1 MRERGLPSLA
11 SPSRTR
17 KRAGLACLT
26 LTFALAAPAHALD
39 PPKSITQFTHT
50 AWSAKEG
57 IPGPVRA
64 IAQTRDGY
72 LWLGTEAGLYRFDG
86 LRFAPY
92 QPGRAHSHGPAVLS
106 LLAARDGS
114 LWMGFSSGGIAR
126 LRDGQVTHFPPGEGV
141 PAALILSIAED
152 AAGSIWAAGPYG
164 LASFQNGKWRRV
176 GTEMGYAAPG
186 AQSLLV
192 DQAGTL
198 WIATHGLNFGL
209 SKDLVRVNT
218 ILSLA
223 RNATHFSP
231 TGDSVGQIWSMG
243 EAPDGAVWVAD
254 TTGNKVRRIGGHEG
268 ASATVAIDREP
279 MCLSF
284 GADRSLWIGVLDG
297 GLRRARD
304 MGRDAL
310 LDQFGVKEQ
319 LSGSK
324 VYAALKDREGN
335 FWFGTG
341 GGLDRFREN
350 KVTAFSESEGLV
362 PDQQILLTSTPDG
375 SVWLVSYS
383 ADKVYRFQGGAF
395 VGSTLV
401 PYSSSD
407 SSRILSLSAS
417 PAGQVWLGGS
427 FKLAKEDHGTFSYV
441 AIPGVESGAMVEAV
455 AQDKAGD
462 LWVSLST
469 GNDGTL
475 LHRVMGRILKKR
487 GGEWTDLRAH
497 AALPPY
503 RCLVLHADA
512 VGRMWL
518 GFENGDVAVFEGDAS
533 SLYSTNSG
541 LPGGMV
547 QVIAGD
553 REGHVLIGGEGG
565 LSRFAQGRFVTLTQD
580 NGLPSNS
587 VSGILEDD
595 DGNLWLAGVLGILR
609 VKPEELEK
617 AFASAS
623 YRVEGATVDATDG
636 LRGLPR
642 RAPFPT
648 ATRAADGRLWFV
660 TSGGVAVIDPRRYP
674 RNALAPPVK
683 IEKVIADD
691 RDLEASAGLRV
702 PPNTRRLELQYAALS
717 LTVPERVRFRYKL
730 EGYDAD
736 WQGPASARSA
746 TYTNLP
752 PRDYRFHVIAC
763 NNDGVW
769 NEEGAALEFT
779 ILPAFYQTRA
789 FLLLWVAAAGC
800 LVWAGY
806 RWRMRQVRSRLQLQ
820 FRERLAE
827 RTRIAQ
833 DLHDTL
839 LQGVLSASMQLHVAV
854 EHVPPE
860 SPDKPRLSRV
870 LELMR
875 GVIEEGRNAVRGL
888 RSSTGNHGDLEE
900 AFSRV
905 REELNAKEG
914 IDFRVIGEGQARPL
928 DAVIRDEVYR
938 IGREAVVNAF
948 QHSGANRIE
957 VEVEFAA
964 KGLRIA
970 VRDDGRGIDPQL
982 LQSGREG
989 HWGLTGMRERA
1000 NRIGAHLRVWSRA
1013 GGGTEVELSVPG
1025 GIAFQAQSR
1034 GRPWGWLARL
1044 YPRRAR
1050 DLEARK

>member
-1 MRERGLPSLA
+1 MREQGLPSLA

-17 KRAGLACLT
+17 RRAGLACLT
-26 LTFALAAPAHALD
+26 LTFALAARVHALD
-39 PPKSITQFTHT
+39 PQKSITQFTHT
-50 AWSAKEG
+50 AWSAKDG

-92 QPGRAHSHGPAVLS
+92 EHSSAHPHGPAVLS

-114 LWMGFSSGGIAR
+114 LWMGFGSGGIGL
-126 LRDGQVTHFPPGEGV
+126 LRDGQFTHFPPGEGV
-141 PAALILSIAED
+141 PAGGILSVVED
-152 AAGSIWAAGPYG
+152 AAGSIWAAGQYG

-176 GTEMGYAAPG
+176 GTEMGYAAPA
-186 AQSLLV
+186 AQALLV

-198 WIATHGLNFGL
+198 WVATDGLNFGL
-209 SKDLVRVNT
+209 SRDPVRVNT
-218 ILSLA
+218 ILALA
-223 RNATHFSP
+223 RNATRFSP
-231 TGDSVGQIWSMG
+231 TGDAVGMIWSMA
-243 EAPDGAVWVAD
+243 EAPDGAVWLAD
-254 TTGNKVRRIGGHEG
+254 TTGKKARPIDPRGG
-268 ASATVAIDREP
+268 ASRGVALDQET
-279 MCLSF
+279 MGLSF
-284 GADRSLWIGVLDG
+284 GNDRSIWIGLLDG

-304 MGRDAL
+304 MGRDAP
-310 LDQFGVKEQ
+310 LDRFGVKDE
-319 LSGSK
+319 LSGSM
-324 VYAALKDREGN
+324 VNAALTDREGN
-335 FWFGTG
+335 LWFGTG

-350 KVTAFSESEGLV
+350 KVTPFSESEGLV
-362 PDQQILLTSTPDG
+362 PDQAIALASTPDG
-375 SVWLVSYS
+375 SVWLVSY
-383 ADKVYRFQGGAF
+383 ARDTVRRFQDGKF

-407 SSRILSLSAS
+407 SSRILSLYAS

-441 AIPGVESGAMVEAV
+441 DIPGVESGAMVEAV
-455 AQDKAGD
+455 AEDKAGD
-462 LWVSLST
+462 LWVTIST
-469 GNDGTL
+469 GS
-475 LHRVMGRILKKR
+475 VMGRILRRR
-487 GGEWTDLRAH
+487 GGEWTDLRAQT
-497 AALPPY
+497 ALPPY
-503 RCLVLHADA
+503 RSRVLHADA

-518 GFENGDVAVFEGDAS
+518 GFENGDVVVFEGDAS
-533 SLYSTNSG
+533 RLYSTKNGLRSG
-541 LPGGMV
+541 KVL
-547 QVIAGD
+547 VIAGD

-565 LSRFAQGRFVTLTQD
+565 LSRFAQDRFVTLTQD
-580 NGLPSNS
+580 NGLPGSS
-587 VSGILEDD
+587 VSGVVEDD
-595 DGNLWLAGVLGILR
+595 DGNLWLAGALGILR
-609 VKPEELEK
+609 VKPRELDR

-623 YRVEGATVDATDG
+623 YRLEGVTFDATDG

-642 RAPFPT
+642 QRAPFPT
-648 ATRAADGRLWFV
+648 ATRAADGRLWFS
-660 TSGGVAVIDPRRYP
+660 TTGGIAVIDPRRWP

-683 IEKVIADD
+683 IERVIADD
-691 RDLEASAGLRV
+691 RNLEASAGLRLL
-702 PPNTRRLELQYAALS
+702 PNTKRLELQYAALS
-717 LTVPERVRFRYKL
+717 LTAPERVRFRYKL

-736 WQGPASARSA
+736 WRGPVSARSA

-769 NEEGAALEFT
+769 NEEGAALEFA
-779 ILPAFYQTRA
+779 IVPAFYQTRA
-789 FLLLWVAAAGC
+789 FLLLCAAAAAC
-800 LVWAGY
+800 LVWAGF
-806 RWRMRQVRSRLQLQ
+806 RLRMRQVRSRLQLQ

-833 DLHDTL
+833 ELHDTL
-839 LQGVLSASMQLHVAV
+839 LQGFLSASMQLHVAV
-854 EHVPPE
+854 EHVPAE

-888 RSSTGNHGDLEE
+888 RPSGGNHVDLEE

-914 IDFRVIGEGQARPL
+914 IDFRVIGEGQAHPL

-938 IGREAVVNAF
+938 IGREAVINAF
-948 QHSGANRIE
+948 QHSDANRIE

-1000 NRIGAHLRVWSRA
+1000 DRIGANLRVWSRA
-1013 GGGTEVELSVPG
+1013 GSGTEVELSVPG

-1034 GRPWGWLARL
+1034 RRPWGWLARL
-1044 YPRRAR
+1044 YPGRAG
-1050 DLEARK
+1050 DLDARKRES